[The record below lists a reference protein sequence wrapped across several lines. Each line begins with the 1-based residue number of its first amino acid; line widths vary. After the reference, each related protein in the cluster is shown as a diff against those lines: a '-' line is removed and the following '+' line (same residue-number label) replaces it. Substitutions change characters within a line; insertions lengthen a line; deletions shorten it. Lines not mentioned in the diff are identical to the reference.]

1 MPTEIRFVR
10 RDENF
15 AVEEELQ
22 AVATA
27 ASGGGLVRLT
37 SSDGGVVFVNWANV
51 LYIESVPEAVPASA

>member
-10 RDENF
+10 RDENL

-27 ASGGGLVRLT
+27 ASGGGPI
-37 SSDGGVVFVNWANV
+37 D
-51 LYIESVPEAVPASA
+51 